1 MIFAGVYGS
10 YELQTAQHV
19 IIDYTTGVVET
30 VLPNINIYPNPSKD
44 WIKIDGL
51 TESSNI
57 QIFDITGKL
66 ILQQE
71 YQVDDK
77 IDISSLTTGMYILNI
92 RNSEGVSSKK
102 IIKQ

>member
-1 MIFAGVYGS
+1 MMANLLNS
-10 YELQTAQHV
+10 ETMNQNLSEHATNEV
-19 IIDYTTGVVET
+19 IIK
-30 VLPNINIYPNPSKD
+30 S
-44 WIKIDGL
+44 DGL